1 MANKEDNLRS
11 IEEFNARLTHEER
24 KAAASKAGKASVR
37 AKRQKADLFKMMDT
51 VMSKPVVGKPKELLE
66 QIGYTDEEMTTGAAI
81 LVTLAVQAMK
91 GDKKAAEILLNYQA
105 QMNENTRKDE
115 ESKARI
121 KAMGQNTDN
130 VQVSSDDDD
139 DGGVV
144 IYLPK
149 IEEDAAPSTE
159 GVVADGEKDS

>member
-1 MANKEDNLRS
+1 MADKRDNLLTPQEVNS
-11 IEEFNARLTHEER
+11 RLTPEEMR
-24 KAAASKAGKASVR
+24 KKTSKMGKAS
-37 AKRQKADLFKMMDT
+37 AKAKKQKSDLFKMMDT

-105 QMNENTRKDE
+105 QMNESTRKDE

-159 GVVADGEKDS
+159 EVVADGEDS